1 MLRRSMMCTPYME
14 LIFPRLATGR
24 SDTEADP
31 YAITSLDEA
40 GAYLQLPTGRSLSGM
55 CRRTATTFQSRR
67 WFDGQIDEGT
77 MRKLYSMS

>member
-1 MLRRSMMCTPYME
+1 MDDQYNLQRFVNAQDPVYGDALAMLRRGMMCTPYME

-40 GAYLQLPTGRSLSGM
+40 GAYLQSPILGGRY
-55 CRRTATTFQSRR
+55 R
-67 WFDGQIDEGT
+67 E
-77 MRKLYSMS
+77 